1 MAEHKTTTS
10 QLPAEVQEKYEIVGH
25 LEGGPKFDL
34 PAQNMYG
41 VDFTKLSLTDAA
53 VLVRRKFKYLR
64 EKQVTQPKPVASKPV
79 EKDQ

>member
-1 MAEHKTTTS
+1 MADKTTTR
-10 QLPAEVQEKYEIVGH
+10 QLPAEVQGKYEIVGH

-41 VDFTKLSLTDAA
+41 VDFTKVTLADAA

-64 EKQVTQPKPVASKPV
+64 EKQAQPKPGASKSV